1 MIIGPGHPQTWDAIV
16 VDDATPW
23 VHDFRGLWGLDTRDA
38 FGGERAPAGPRYER
52 AGTVRSSWA
61 DPVGWAGLQKVAPGG
76 ELGVDGEPA
85 HLAASVEE
93 LERELLGLDGAI
105 ASTRIELRRLAAQVT
120 SFAQSADMREAAV
133 ARRAEL
139 ARREGDL
146 AADYRRRSR
155 VVEELAVHRDT
166 LRKPW
171 PAKPP
176 DAHLSGAP
184 PTLVRDREE
193 RERRRLLRVWAAV
206 STPLLVLT
214 IVVLLIGPPWAFAT
228 SVGVFLVA
236 FLAVEA
242 AARGRLLGFAGGL
255 VSAALTVA
263 VLVAFAAGL
272 VSNWRLVLAVVL
284 GLAAV
289 VLLVTNIRELRR

>member
-1 MIIGPGHPQTWDAIV
+1 M
-16 VDDATPW
+16 
-23 VHDFRGLWGLDTRDA
+23 
-38 FGGERAPAGPRYER
+38 
-52 AGTVRSSWA
+52 
-61 DPVGWAGLQKVAPGG
+61 GWAGLQKVAPGG
-76 ELGVDGEPA
+76 DQGVEGEPA
-85 HLAASVEE
+85 HLAASVDE
-93 LERELLGLDGAI
+93 LERELLAHDDTI
-105 ASTRIELRRLAAQVT
+105 AAARIELRRLAAQVT
-120 SFAQSADMREAAV
+120 SFEQFADMGDTAV

-139 ARREGDL
+139 AGRERDL
-146 AADYRRRSR
+146 AAAYLRRSR
-155 VVEELAVHRDT
+155 MVEELAVHRDT

-171 PAKPP
+171 PAEPP

-214 IVVLLIGPPWAFAT
+214 IVVLLIGPPWAFVT

-255 VSAALTVA
+255 VSAVLTVA
-263 VLVAFAAGL
+263 VVIAFAAGL
-272 VSNWRLVLAVVL
+272 VSNWRVVLAVVL
-284 GLAAV
+284 GLAAL
-289 VLLVTNIRELRR
+289 VLLVSNIRELRR